1 MRTRGRGQSDTDEA
15 AIIEALLAEAYTRE
29 LTHTDVVECLREV
42 ILWNERYRRR
52 PSRRSK
58 DTAYTHHLQKTQ
70 PGLALALRLLQ
81 QEVPP
86 EEQKPREPE

>member
-15 AIIEALLAEAYTRE
+15 AIIEALLAEASTRG

-42 ILWNERYRRR
+42 VLWNERYRRR

-58 DTAYTHHLQKTQ
+58 DTAYTRHLQKTQ
-70 PGLALALRLLQ
+70 PGLALAWRLLQ
-81 QEVPP
+81 QEFHP

>member
-15 AIIEALLAEAYTRE
+15 AIIEALLAEAYTRG
-29 LTHTDVVECLREV
+29 LTHTDVVECLREA

-58 DTAYTHHLQKTQ
+58 DTLYARHLQKTQ

-81 QEVPP
+81 QEGLPK
-86 EEQKPREPE
+86 EQKPREPE